1 MTAVQNPALT
11 LTKTPNPTTY
21 NTVGQ
26 TISYCYVVKN
36 TGNVTLNGPIT
47 VTDDKIATV
56 TCPAGN
62 LAPGASITCTGSY
75 TITQQDLDN
84 GKVVNSATAHAS
96 GTDSP
101 TVQATVTAVQSPA

>member
-1 MTAVQNPALT
+1 
-11 LTKTPNPTTY
+11 
-21 NTVGQ
+21 VGQ

-62 LAPGASITCTGSY
+62 LAPGTSITCTGSY